1 MVQDIVLSTL
11 PSTRALGTHAFHP
24 SLGAPPSFV
33 INGVDEGGDESVA
46 MEDESTSSDSSGPI
60 TSFSGQSSSANLGAK
75 IQPAIA
81 INGMQGAV
89 NRLIVMFEKSIAT
102 QQVGLATLGQAVKR
116 LQDVDDG
123 LSAMEKVVL
132 IRQFEKNVAT
142 ANAYL
147 SLTDQALRRLWIR
160 SKLGSMQDK
169 LIHAV
174 IQLK

>member
-33 INGVDEGGDESVA
+33 VNGIAEEGDESVA
-46 MEDESTSSDSSGPI
+46 MEDESTSGGSSGPI

-75 IQPAIA
+75 ISGSPAVV

-160 SKLGSMQDK
+160 SKLGSGVAM
-169 LIHAV
+169 
-174 IQLK
+174 